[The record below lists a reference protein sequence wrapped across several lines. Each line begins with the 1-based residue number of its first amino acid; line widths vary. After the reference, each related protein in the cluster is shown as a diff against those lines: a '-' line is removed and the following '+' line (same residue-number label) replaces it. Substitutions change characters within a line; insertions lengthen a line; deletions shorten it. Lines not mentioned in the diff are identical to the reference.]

1 MSRTDVYETITNAI
15 ASVIEK
21 GFSGETFEM
30 PWHGMSDIPQN
41 ASTQKRYRGINVPLL
56 WITQLDRGFKS
67 GLWAT
72 YKQWAELGAQVRKG
86 EKSTQIIFWKQIDL
100 KEDEES
106 EDENKPRMFA
116 RYSQVF
122 NTDQVDGFSIPEAIK
137 PPEIQ
142 QIESCTD
149 FLNATGAIV
158 QHADARAYYDLI
170 SDKIFMPQK
179 TLFRATKHSTATENY
194 YSTLLHELT
203 HWSGAAKR
211 LNRFNINN
219 CAEKK
224 DYAFEELIAE
234 LGAAMLC
241 ASLGV
246 TSTPRPDHAQY
257 IESWLKALGNDKR
270 FIFVAASA
278 AQKAVDYLYSLQT
291 YQNTPEL
298 AEAA

>member
-1 MSRTDVYETITNAI
+1 MSRNDVYETVTNAI
-15 ASVIEK
+15 ASAIER

-41 ASTQKRYRGINVPLL
+41 ASTQKSYRGINIPLL

-72 YKQWAELGAQVRKG
+72 YKQWAEMGAQVRKG
-86 EKSTQIIFWKQIDL
+86 EKSTQIIFWKQY
-100 KEDEES
+100 EAEQNEEN
-106 EDENKPRMFA
+106 EDENKIRMFA
-116 RYSQVF
+116 RYSAVF
-122 NTDQVDGFSIPEAIK
+122 NADQVEGFALPEVIK
-137 PPEIQ
+137 PAEIQ
-142 QIESCTD
+142 QIESCTN
-149 FLNATGAIV
+149 FLASTGAIV
-158 QHADARAYYDLI
+158 EHKDARAYYDLTR
-170 SDKIFMPQK
+170 DKIYMPEQS
-179 TLFRATKHSTATENY
+179 LFRATKHSTATENY

-203 HWSGAAKR
+203 HWSGAETR
-211 LNRFNINN
+211 LKRFNMHN
-219 CAEKK
+219 CADKK
-224 DYAFEELIAE
+224 DYAFEELVAE

-257 IESWLKALGNDKR
+257 IEGWLKALGSDKR
-270 FIFVAASA
+270 FIFTAASV

-291 YQNTPEL
+291 NQQASQF

>member
-1 MSRTDVYETITNAI
+1 MSRTDVYETVTNAI
-15 ASVIEK
+15 ASAIEK
-21 GFSGETFEM
+21 GFSREAFEM

-67 GLWAT
+67 GIWAT

-86 EKSTQIIFWKQIDL
+86 EKSTQIIFWKQF
-100 KEDEES
+100 ETEQNEEA
-106 EDENKPRMFA
+106 EEENKIRMFA

-122 NTDQVDGFSIPEAIK
+122 NADQVDGFTLPEAAK
-137 PPEIQ
+137 PAEID
-142 QIESCTD
+142 QIEACTN

-158 QHADARAYYDLI
+158 EHGGARAYYDLI
-170 SDKIFMPQK
+170 SDKIHLPQK
-179 TLFRATKHSTATENY
+179 SLFCATKHSTATENY

-203 HWSGAAKR
+203 HWSGATIR

-219 CAEKK
+219 CADKK
-224 DYAFEELIAE
+224 DYAFEELVAE
-234 LGAAMLC
+234 LGAAILC

-246 TSTPRPDHAQY
+246 TSTPRPDHAHY
-257 IESWLKALGNDKR
+257 IGSWLKALGNDKK
-270 FIFVAASA
+270 FIFAAASA
-278 AQKAVDYLYSLQT
+278 AQKAVDYLYSLQA
-291 YQNTPEL
+291 YQVSPEL